1 MDSNQ
6 ILGISAIVVSLGGVV
21 YTALNHTRV
30 RSVCCGRKID
40 MSIDIDKT
48 TPPPIRVPQVH
59 QEQGEP
65 S

>member
-1 MDSNQ
+1 METNG
-6 ILGISAIVVSLGGVV
+6 ILGVSAVVISLSGVV

-30 RSVCCGRKID
+30 RSVCCGRRID

-48 TPPPIRVPQVH
+48 TPPPIRAPQVRP
-59 QEQGEP
+59 ELGEP